1 MTIFSQSKKI
11 NQSQKGILTCVMM
24 KKEGG
29 LYGKK
34 KRKRKE
40 KKKKKVIRENIKRS
54 FWEICEV
61 YPHLK
66 EDLLDL

>member
-11 NQSQKGILTCVMM
+11 NPFQKGILTRVMM

-34 KRKRKE
+34 KKQ
-40 KKKKKVIRENIKRS
+40 KKKKLIRENIK
-54 FWEICEV
+54 
-61 YPHLK
+61 
-66 EDLLDL
+66 

>member
-34 KRKRKE
+34 KEKEKKRKRK
-40 KKKKKVIRENIKRS
+40 K
-54 FWEICEV
+54 
-61 YPHLK
+61 
-66 EDLLDL
+66 

>member
-11 NQSQKGILTCVMM
+11 NPFQKGILTRVMM

-34 KRKRKE
+34 KNRKRK
-40 KKKKKVIRENIKRS
+40 N
-54 FWEICEV
+54 
-61 YPHLK
+61 
-66 EDLLDL
+66 

>member
-34 KRKRKE
+34 TEKEKKRKRK
-40 KKKKKVIRENIKRS
+40 K
-54 FWEICEV
+54 
-61 YPHLK
+61 
-66 EDLLDL
+66 

>member
-24 KKEGG
+24 KKEGW

-34 KRKRKE
+34 KEKEKKRKRK
-40 KKKKKVIRENIKRS
+40 K
-54 FWEICEV
+54 
-61 YPHLK
+61 
-66 EDLLDL
+66 

>member
-11 NQSQKGILTCVMM
+11 YQSQKGILTRVMM

-34 KRKRKE
+34 EKKE
-40 KKKKKVIRENIKRS
+40 KIDMRKYKMIFLRNI
-54 FWEICEV
+54 
-61 YPHLK
+61 
-66 EDLLDL
+66 

>member
-40 KKKKKVIRENIKRS
+40 KEKSDKRKYKTI
-54 FWEICEV
+54 F
-61 YPHLK
+61 LGNM
-66 EDLLDL
+66 